1 MNKGGNFLQQILK
14 GIIAIVCLIILG
26 IVAYLMMTP
35 EDTASQAQ
43 TRQVTDATGQVLTI
57 PVHPQRVVFLNV
69 SNLDLY
75 YAAGGRDTIAGK
87 PTSDSMSPEL
97 ADAMKDV
104 PAVGIIHSPNMET
117 ILSLKPDLVI
127 GVNVP
132 FHNQIRQT
140 LEQNG
145 IPLYINSLDS
155 LEDTGKTLRF
165 FGELTGKEEEA
176 DARADEIQKRCDAV
190 VEAASHET
198 SPRSLIVFS
207 SPESNNMA
215 TSYSFSGDLLK
226 RLHGTNIANL
236 DSSLQGPYVPLS
248 MEYVIKNDPQAIF
261 IISMGQSADEL
272 QRFRQSMNDSDA
284 WSQVTAVREGRVYE
298 LPARLFTVNPG
309 SHIADAME
317 YMSQCLYQGGTL

>member
-1 MNKGGNFLQQILK
+1 MNKGGNFLQHILK

-35 EDTASQAQ
+35 QDTARQAQ
-43 TRQVTDATGQVLTI
+43 TRQVTDATGQELTI

-117 ILSLKPDLVI
+117 ILSLKPNLVI

-155 LEDTGKTLRF
+155 LEDTEKTLRF
-165 FGELTGKEEEA
+165 FGELTGKEGEA
-176 DARADEIQKRCDAV
+176 NARADEIKKRCDAV

-226 RLHGTNIANL
+226 RLHGTNIADL

-248 MEYVIKNDPQAIF
+248 MEYVIKNDPQIIF

-272 QRFRQSMNDSDA
+272 KRFRQSMSDSDA

>member
-190 VEAASHET
+190 VEALPMRRARGALSYSVRRKAIIWLHRTASPVICSSGSTAPILPIWTVPSRGLMCHSAWNMSSKT
-198 SPRSLIVFS
+198 IPRPFS
-207 SPESNNMA
+207 SYPWDRAQTNC
-215 TSYSFSGDLLK
+215 SG
-226 RLHGTNIANL
+226 
-236 DSSLQGPYVPLS
+236 SVSP
-248 MEYVIKNDPQAIF
+248 
-261 IISMGQSADEL
+261 
-272 QRFRQSMNDSDA
+272 
-284 WSQVTAVREGRVYE
+284 
-298 LPARLFTVNPG
+298 
-309 SHIADAME
+309 
-317 YMSQCLYQGGTL
+317 